1 MSFTPYPK
9 GAGFRLDCYGTDAV
23 PHRLRVYL
31 DKFRKDAPFI
41 PAPQVAAVEP
51 PRTSR
56 AKELL
61 ARAARLAGEEKIA
74 A

>member
-1 MSFTPYPK
+1 
-9 GAGFRLDCYGTDAV
+9 
-23 PHRLRVYL
+23 VYL